1 MKKKN
6 VIKNVVMLYGMSIA
20 KMVFPLLT
28 LPYLT
33 RVLSVQS
40 YGMVSYVKAVMQY
53 MQLAVDFGFMLSG
66 TKDIVKARGDHE
78 ILEKETGD
86 IFLARLLLVG
96 ITFAVLLGMIVVIPI
111 LKANVS
117 YTLLAFLTVFLSIFL
132 FDYYFRGVE
141 KMQVITLRFVIMRGI
156 ATLLTFVFVH
166 SDKDILFIPMLDA
179 IGSMI
184 AVILVVVE
192 LKKENINIRFSGITA
207 ALKKLKDS
215 FVYFVSN
222 MATTAFGALNTL
234 LIGAFLPATEVAYWS
249 VCMQLIGAVQAMYTP
264 ITDGVYPE
272 MIKTKSWKFVR
283 KLLMVFMPIVFV
295 GSLFSVVV
303 APYVLLI
310 VGGKQYVAATQ
321 IFRMLIP
328 VLFFSF
334 PAIVFGW
341 PTLGALD
348 KEKQVTQTTILSAIV
363 QIVGLLGLLTTGHFT
378 IMWIAVFRCMIE
390 FILMASRGLYCWK
403 YRKEFK

>member
-207 ALKKLKDS
+207 A
-215 FVYFVSN
+215 
-222 MATTAFGALNTL
+222 
-234 LIGAFLPATEVAYWS
+234 
-249 VCMQLIGAVQAMYTP
+249 
-264 ITDGVYPE
+264 
-272 MIKTKSWKFVR
+272 
-283 KLLMVFMPIVFV
+283 
-295 GSLFSVVV
+295 
-303 APYVLLI
+303 
-310 VGGKQYVAATQ
+310 
-321 IFRMLIP
+321 
-328 VLFFSF
+328 
-334 PAIVFGW
+334 
-341 PTLGALD
+341 
-348 KEKQVTQTTILSAIV
+348 
-363 QIVGLLGLLTTGHFT
+363 
-378 IMWIAVFRCMIE
+378 
-390 FILMASRGLYCWK
+390 
-403 YRKEFK
+403 